1 MRGAARSGPVAGVV
15 LAAGSSS
22 RLGTN
27 KLLIEIA
34 GEAVVRRVARHAIQ
48 AELRPVIVVLGFEA
62 DKADRVARALEGLDV
77 TLALNPA
84 HAGGMHSSLRTGIEL
99 VPHDREGAVVI
110 LADMPLVTSAMVS
123 ELVARFRRGS
133 EPLVMS
139 RYGTVQAPPTLYAR
153 ELFPELAAA
162 DGMAGRRI
170 VRDHRDEAAVVQ
182 WPAALL
188 ADLDSPEDVER
199 MRSLVPE

>member
-62 DKADRVARALEGLDV
+62 DRVARALEGLDV

-84 HAGGMHSSLRTGIEL
+84 HAGGMHSSLRSGIEL